1 MMNNHWS
8 MVLDFDSTIVSIE
21 TLDYIAEIS
30 LQDDSK
36 RNEVLKKIKN
46 LTDAGMAGEI
56 SFESSLKK
64 RLDLLNLNYN
74 HIIAISKS
82 IQSYITPS
90 ILNNTDW
97 IKEHADRIYIFSGGF
112 KEIIR
117 DVVTKLDLHQEHIFA
132 NEFIYDNEGNILGVD
147 MDNPFSQSNGKI
159 IQADLLKM
167 ASPLIVV
174 GDGNTD
180 AEMKKLDI
188 KVSFIAFTENVF
200 RESVVKKADI
210 VAESFDDVIRFV
222 EDNR

>member
-64 RLDLLNLNYN
+64 RLDLLNLNYS
-74 HIIAISKS
+74 HIIDISKS
-82 IQSYITPS
+82 IQSFITPS

-97 IKEHADRIYIFSGGF
+97 IKENADRIYIFSGGF

-117 DVVTKLDLHQEHIFA
+117 DVVTKLDLHEEHIFA

-188 KVSFIAFTENVF
+188 NVSFIAFTENVF

-222 EDNR
+222 EDNQ

>member
-1 MMNNHWS
+1 MNNHWS

-30 LQDDSK
+30 LKDDSK

-64 RLDLLNLNYN
+64 RLDLLNLNYS
-74 HIIAISKS
+74 HIIEISKS
-82 IQSYITPS
+82 IQSFITPS

-97 IKEHADRIYIFSGGF
+97 IKENADRIYIFSGGF

-117 DVVTKLDLHQEHIFA
+117 DVVTKLDLHEEHIFA

-188 KVSFIAFTENVF
+188 NVSFIAFTENVF

-222 EDNR
+222 EDNQ

>member
-1 MMNNHWS
+1 

-222 EDNR
+222 EDNQWLNSI

>member
-1 MMNNHWS
+1 MNNHWS

-64 RLDLLNLNYN
+64 RLDLLNLNYS
-74 HIIAISKS
+74 HIIEISKS
-82 IQSYITPS
+82 IQSFITPS

-97 IKEHADRIYIFSGGF
+97 IKENADRIYIFSGGF

-117 DVVTKLDLHQEHIFA
+117 DVVTKLDLHEEHIFA

-188 KVSFIAFTENVF
+188 NVSFIAFTENVF

-222 EDNR
+222 EDNQ

>member
-1 MMNNHWS
+1 MNNHWS

-30 LQDDSK
+30 LKDDSK

-46 LTDAGMAGEI
+46 LTDAGMAGGI

-64 RLDLLNLNYN
+64 RLDLLNLNYR
-74 HIIAISKS
+74 HIIEISKS
-82 IQSYITPS
+82 IQSFITPS
-90 ILNNTDW
+90 ILKNTDW
-97 IKEHADRIYIFSGGF
+97 IKENADRIYIFSGGF
-112 KEIIR
+112 KEIIK
-117 DVVTKLDLHQEHIFA
+117 DAVTKLDLHEGHIFA

-147 MDNPFSQSNGKI
+147 MNNPFSQSNGKI
-159 IQADLLKM
+159 IQADLLEM
-167 ASPLIVV
+167 VSPLIVV

-180 AEMKKLDI
+180 AEMKKLEI
-188 KVSFIAFTENVF
+188 NVSFIAFTENVL

-222 EDNR
+222 EDNQ